1 LTSFK
6 NLYATLMTFNNKIT
20 LIRHTNFSMKLNGRE
35 IHIMKKTNESSNNE
49 PTIAPGMNTQEELDR
64 DATNKDL
71 ERGEVTHVTRVE
83 VDPM

>member
-1 LTSFK
+1 
-6 NLYATLMTFNNKIT
+6 
-20 LIRHTNFSMKLNGRE
+20 
-35 IHIMKKTNESSNNE
+35 MKKTNESSNNE